1 MIRIR
6 IEGIGRTQRFL
17 ISAQKQ
23 ARFAAGVALT
33 KTARRLEMRLK
44 AKVAAEL
51 PSSTPYSRNST
62 FSTAARRDKL
72 QAVVGIRD
80 RKPGRGTAP
89 AVLLKEH
96 FAGGVRGNKPMEV
109 ALAALGALPSGWR
122 AVPGSGM
129 PLDGYGNPRR
139 TAVAEMLGSLK
150 SGMQQYKGRGK
161 RMALTGYFA
170 IRPGTRSHLPP
181 GVYWR
186 KGRALK
192 AMMVFVK
199 GAGYRKVIDLP
210 EMARGVMAKEFAGH
224 FRAAY
229 RQAVR
234 TAR

>member
-1 MIRIR
+1 MIRVR
-6 IEGIGRTQRFL
+6 LEGLDRTQRFL
-17 ISAQKQ
+17 IAVQKQ

-33 KTARRLEMRLK
+33 KTARSLEKRLK
-44 AKVAAEL
+44 GEVAAKL
-51 PSSTPYSRNST
+51 PSSTPYSRNAT

-72 QAVVGIRD
+72 QAVVGIKD
-80 RKPGRGTAP
+80 RKPARGTAQ

-129 PLDGYGNPRR
+129 PLDGYGNPKR
-139 TAVAEMLGSLK
+139 AVVAEMLGSLK

-161 RMALTGYFA
+161 HLALTGYFA
-170 IRPGTRSHLPP
+170 IRPGARSHLPP

-192 AMMVFVK
+192 AMMVFVQA
-199 GAGYRKVIDLP
+199 AGYRKVIDLP
-210 EMARGVMAKEFAGH
+210 KLARDLMAKEFSAH
-224 FRAAY
+224 FRVAY
-229 RQAVR
+229 RQALS